1 MGRGPGRVQI
11 AILQTLAEWPD
22 LDYGELCLLIF
33 GEGFTVS
40 DRTSTARAIRSLERQ
55 GKVETYFWGASV
67 QCVRLASGIHRAPQF
82 PERRALAKAAEHP
95 LLPRGTPVVYPT
107 SPALARARS

>member
-1 MGRGPGRVQI
+1 
-11 AILQTLAEWPD
+11 
-22 LDYGELCLLIF
+22 
-33 GEGFTVS
+33 
-40 DRTSTARAIRSLERQ
+40 
-55 GKVETYFWGASV
+55 V

-95 LLPRGTPVVYPT
+95 LLPRGTPVLYPT

>member
-1 MGRGPGRVQI
+1 MGRGSGRVQI
-11 AILQTLAEWPD
+11 AILQTLAEGPD

-40 DRTSTARAIRSLERQ
+40 DRTSTARAIRSLVRQ
-55 GKVETYFWGASV
+55 GKVETYFWGAS
-67 QCVRLASGIHRAPQF
+67 
-82 PERRALAKAAEHP
+82 ALAKAAEHP